1 MFGGRLSGAA
11 FIDLSPGLNYQAGLI
26 VDAVSLTQLCE
37 DISPIRGYISGKV
50 NGIVAIKGSGAGLAK
65 IIGKA
70 DFWTFSDRG
79 ETTRISRE
87 FLEKIGGPQVRAY
100 LGERRFNKGIMNIY
114 IQNGF
119 LIFRDLEIS
128 NRNIL
133 GITDLSVK
141 VAPLN
146 NRIAIDHLM
155 WTITE
160 AAQRAKKK

>member
-1 MFGGRLSGAA
+1 
-11 FIDLSPGLNYQAGLI
+11 
-26 VDAVSLTQLCE
+26 
-37 DISPIRGYISGKV
+37 
-50 NGIVAIKGSGAGLAK
+50 
-65 IIGKA
+65 
-70 DFWTFSDRG
+70 
-79 ETTRISRE
+79 
-87 FLEKIGGPQVRAY
+87 VRAY

-114 IQNGF
+114 IQNGL

-160 AAQRAKKK
+160 AAQRAKKTIARRIPMKKTTQVCTLRFLTDHRSVCRNHGQHLFS